1 MVSYSNYKRHLKNA
15 HPSINHE
22 EYANDDLDQPA
33 SKLSEQDAEPS
44 ELIIEEKDDYLECHV
59 CGDHILKEFLDRHL
73 KMNHPEEN
81 NQPTDLSVTST
92 PPAAASTAKSEVKL
106 RDCPVCE
113 VKMRV
118 EGIVKHCKLKHKMS
132 FKWCR
137 PCEKYVGK
145 KLYKSHIQSAEHKS
159 NVNEGEKHSSHEEE
173 EDEDD
178 LVENNSEITVIENDV
193 KPVEHSN
200 SSAATPSSQKVWF
213 LSDKK
218 NSMETFLLVC
228 SNNDEK

>member
-1 MVSYSNYKRHLKNA
+1 MSYSNYKRHLKNA

-22 EYANDDLDQPA
+22 EYANDDVDQPA
-33 SKLSEQDAEPS
+33 SKFSEPDIEPDAEPDADDAEPS
-44 ELIIEEKDDYLECHV
+44 ELIIEEKDDYLECQV
-59 CGDHILKEFLDRHL
+59 CGDHILKQFLDRHL

-81 NQPTDLSVTST
+81 NKPTDLSVTSAPKT
-92 PPAAASTAKSEVKL
+92 STPAAAKNVVKL
-106 RDCPVCE
+106 RECPVCE

-145 KLYKSHIQSAEHKS
+145 KLFKTHIQSAEHKS
-159 NVNEGEKHSSHEEE
+159 NVNKGEKHSSHEEE

-178 LVENNSEITVIENDV
+178 LIENNSEITVIENDV
-193 KPVEHSN
+193 KPVEQSN
-200 SSAATPSSQKVWF
+200 SSANSIAAPTSQKV
-213 LSDKK
+213 
-218 NSMETFLLVC
+218 
-228 SNNDEK
+228 

>member
-1 MVSYSNYKRHLKNA
+1 M
-15 HPSINHE
+15 
-22 EYANDDLDQPA
+22 
-33 SKLSEQDAEPS
+33 
-44 ELIIEEKDDYLECHV
+44 
-59 CGDHILKEFLDRHL
+59 KEFLDRHL

-81 NQPTDLSVTST
+81 NQPKDLSLTST
-92 PPAAASTAKSEVKL
+92 PSAMASTAKSEVKL

-145 KLYKSHIQSAEHKS
+145 KLYKSHIQSAEHRS

-173 EDEDD
+173 EDEND

-193 KPVEHSN
+193 KPVEHSS
-200 SSAATPSSQKVWF
+200 SSAATPSSQKV
-213 LSDKK
+213 
-218 NSMETFLLVC
+218 
-228 SNNDEK
+228 